1 MNAPAPHTENFVGRC
16 MVVHGSTRSAGWGVV
31 SFEHLNG
38 GSTDSQAQVIHERV
52 FYSEVVLTT
61 LGVGVLGDLG

>member
-1 MNAPAPHTENFVGRC
+1 
-16 MVVHGSTRSAGWGVV
+16 MVVHGSARSAGWGVV